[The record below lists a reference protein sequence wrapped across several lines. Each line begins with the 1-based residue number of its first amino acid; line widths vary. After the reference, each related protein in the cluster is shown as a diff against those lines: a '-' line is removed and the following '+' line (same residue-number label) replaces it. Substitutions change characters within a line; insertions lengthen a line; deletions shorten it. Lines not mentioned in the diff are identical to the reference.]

1 MRGVSAVVS
10 SLSPGRKTALML
22 ELCKL
27 LRDELSIGA
36 VSTLLR
42 ASPFISS
49 HLLLLA
55 CAVRG
60 LRIRRSY
67 CAPPFDDAAVA

>member
-1 MRGVSAVVS
+1 MRGVSAVVT

-67 CAPPFDDAAVA
+67 CTPPFDEAAVA